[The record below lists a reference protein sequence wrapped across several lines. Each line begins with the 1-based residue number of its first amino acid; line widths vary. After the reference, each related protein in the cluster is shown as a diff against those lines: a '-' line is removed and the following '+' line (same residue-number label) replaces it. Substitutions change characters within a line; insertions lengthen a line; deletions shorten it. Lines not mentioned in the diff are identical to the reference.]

1 MQMMQAK
8 VEKQLRNKVNRR
20 VNCEAA
26 NISKRVQASVQVKKA
41 VRYLEEQGRLEML
54 SQPLQKAAEMRLR
67 YPEYTLSQLAEAFDP
82 PLSKSGLS
90 HQLKKI
96 IDIAKAL
103 QERNENA

>member
-1 MQMMQAK
+1 
-8 VEKQLRNKVNRR
+8 
-20 VNCEAA
+20 
-26 NISKRVQASVQVKKA
+26 
-41 VRYLEEQGRLEML
+41 
-54 SQPLQKAAEMRLR
+54 MRLR